1 MSFLAQTTDMSF
13 LRQFDPEITDLI
25 NKEYKRQVEGLEL
38 IASENVVAREVMEAM
53 GTILTNKYAEG
64 YPGKRYYGGCEF
76 HDQIENIAR
85 ERLCRLFGA
94 EHANVQPHS
103 GSQANE
109 AVYLSFLK
117 PGDKILSQS
126 LNNGGHLSHGDPANI
141 SGKYYDVTAYGVN
154 LDTELLDYAEIE
166 ALARKVKP
174 NLIVCGAS
182 SYPREIDFKA
192 FAEIAEDVGARS
204 MADIAHISGL
214 CCTGL
219 HNSPVGVTT
228 YVTSTT
234 HKTLRGPRGGVIMC
248 GKEYANAIDK
258 AVFPGMQGGPLMH
271 VIAAKAVCFRE
282 ALSNEYKEYAKQVVK
297 NCKVLA
303 QTLMDNGFRLVTGG
317 TDNHLCLLDFS
328 EQGISGQQ
336 AEVALGKA
344 GITVNKNTI
353 PRQHLSPFET
363 SGLRLGTPTITTR
376 GMKEEE
382 CKQVGEWI
390 SRVLHHID
398 DADLIAETRE
408 EVTTFCLR
416 YPLYPEIRE

>member
-85 ERLCRLFGA
+85 DRLCRLFGA

-141 SGKYYDVTAYGVN
+141 SGKYYDVTSYGVN
-154 LDTELLDYAEIE
+154 LDTELLDYAEIDS
-166 ALARKVKP
+166 LARKAKP
-174 NLIVCGAS
+174 DLIVCGAS

-282 ALSNEYKEYAKQVVK
+282 ALSSEYKDYAKQVVK

-317 TDNHLCLLDFS
+317 TDNHLCLLDLS

-398 DADLIAETRE
+398 DAALLAETRE

>member
-1 MSFLAQTTDMSF
+1 MSFLKK
-13 LRQFDPEITDLI
+13 LDPQITDLI
-25 NKEYKRQVEGLEL
+25 NKEYIRQVEGLEL
-38 IASENVVAREVMEAM
+38 IASENVVSREVMEAM

-85 ERLCRLFGA
+85 DRLCQLFGA

-109 AVYLSFLK
+109 AVYLSFRK
-117 PGDKILSQS
+117 PGSKILSQS

-141 SGKYYDVTAYGVN
+141 SGKYYNITSYGVN
-154 LDTELLDYAEIE
+154 TETELLDYAEIE
-166 ALARKVKP
+166 ALARKIRP
-174 NLIVCGAS
+174 DLIICGAS
-182 SYPREIDFKA
+182 AYPREINFKA
-192 FAEIAEDVGARS
+192 FSEIAEGVGARS
-204 MADIAHISGL
+204 LADIAHISGL

-248 GKEYANAIDK
+248 GNEYANAIDK
-258 AVFPGMQGGPLMH
+258 AVFPGLQGGPLMH

-282 ALSNEYKEYAKQVVK
+282 ALSTAYNDYVKQVVK

-303 QTLMDNGFRLVTGG
+303 NALMDNGFRLVTGG
-317 TDNHLCLLDFS
+317 TDNHLCLIDLS
-328 EQGISGQQ
+328 ELGISGHQ
-336 AEVALGKA
+336 AEIALGKA

-353 PRQHLSPFET
+353 PHQHLSPSET
-363 SGLRLGTPTITTR
+363 PGLRLGTPTITTR
-376 GMKEEE
+376 GMREEE

-398 DADLIAETRE
+398 DANLIAKIRE

-416 YPLYPEIRE
+416 YPLYPEVQE

>member
-1 MSFLAQTTDMSF
+1 M
-13 LRQFDPEITDLI
+13 RQFDPEITDLI

-85 ERLCRLFGA
+85 DRLCSLFGA

-141 SGKYYDVTAYGVN
+141 SGKYYDVTSYGVN
-154 LDTELLDYAEIE
+154 VDSELLDYAEIE
-166 ALARKVKP
+166 ALARKVRP
-174 NLIVCGAS
+174 DLIVCGAS
-182 SYPREIDFKA
+182 AYPREIDFKA

-248 GKEYANAIDK
+248 GKEYANSID
-258 AVFPGMQGGPLMH
+258 
-271 VIAAKAVCFRE
+271 KAVCFRE
-282 ALSNEYKEYAKQVVK
+282 ALSNEYKEYARQVVK

-303 QTLMDNGFRLVTGG
+303 STLSDNGFRLVTGG
-317 TDNHLCLLDFS
+317 TDNHLCLLDLS
-328 EQGISGQQ
+328 EQGISGQE
-336 AEVALGKA
+336 A
-344 GITVNKNTI
+344 
-353 PRQHLSPFET
+353 
-363 SGLRLGTPTITTR
+363 
-376 GMKEEE
+376 
-382 CKQVGEWI
+382 EWI
-390 SRVLHHID
+390 SRVLRHID
-398 DADLIAETRE
+398 DKAVLAETKD

>member
-1 MSFLAQTTDMSF
+1 MSF
-13 LRQFDPEITDLI
+13 LRRFDPEITDLI

-85 ERLCRLFGA
+85 DRLCCLFGA

-109 AVYLSFLK
+109 AVYLSLLK
-117 PGDKILSQS
+117 PGDKILSQG

-141 SGKYYDVTAYGVN
+141 SGKYYLVTPYGVS
-154 LDTELLDYAEIE
+154 LDTELLDYAEIA

-174 NLIVCGAS
+174 DLVICGAS
-182 SYPREIDFKA
+182 AYPREIDFKA

-204 MADIAHISGL
+204 MADIAHISGF

-219 HNSPVGVTT
+219 HNSPVGITT

-248 GKEYANAIDK
+248 NKEYANAIDK
-258 AVFPGMQGGPLMH
+258 AVFPGLQGGPLMQ

-282 ALSNEYKEYAKQVVK
+282 ALSNEYKEYAKQVIK

-303 QTLMDNGFRLVTGG
+303 QTLADNGFRLVTGG
-317 TDNHLCLLDFS
+317 TDNHLCLLDLS

-336 AEVALGKA
+336 AETVLGKA

-382 CKQVGEWI
+382 CRQIGEWI
-390 SRVLHHID
+390 SHVLHHID
-398 DADLIAETRE
+398 DATLIAKTKED
-408 EVTTFCLR
+408 VTAFCLR

>member
-85 ERLCRLFGA
+85 ERLCRHFGA

-141 SGKYYDVTAYGVN
+141 SGKYYNVTAYGVN

-234 HKTLRGPRGGVIMC
+234 HKTRRGPRGGVIMC

-317 TDNHLCLLDFS
+317 TDNHLCLLDLS

>member
-76 HDQIENIAR
+76 HDQIETIAR

-317 TDNHLCLLDFS
+317 TDNHLCLLDLS

-408 EVTTFCLR
+408 EVTSFCLR

>member
-204 MADIAHISGL
+204 MADIAHISGR

-317 TDNHLCLLDFS
+317 TDNHLCLLDLS

>member
-1 MSFLAQTTDMSF
+1 MSSLA
-13 LRQFDPEITDLI
+13 LFDPEIFQLI
-25 NKEYKRQVEGLEL
+25 NKEHKRQVEGLEL

-76 HDQIENIAR
+76 HDQIENLAR
-85 ERLCRLFGA
+85 DRLCELFGA

-109 AVYLSFLK
+109 AVYLSCLK

-126 LNNGGHLSHGDPANI
+126 LNNGGHLSHGDPANM
-141 SGKYYDVTAYGVN
+141 SGKFFDISFYGVDF
-154 LDTELLDYAEIE
+154 DTELLDYGVIE
-166 ALARKVKP
+166 ELARKNRP
-174 NLIVCGAS
+174 DLIVCGAS
-182 SYPREIDFKA
+182 AYPREIDFKA

-219 HNSPVGVTT
+219 HNSPVCVTT
-228 YVTSTT
+228 YTTSTT

-248 GKEYANAIDK
+248 NKEYANSIDK

-282 ALSNEYKEYAKQVVK
+282 ALTDDYKEYAKQVVK

-303 QTLMDNGFRLVTGG
+303 STLEDNNFRLVSGG
-317 TDNHLCLLDFS
+317 TDNHLCLLDLS
-328 EQGISGQQ
+328 DHNISGQQ

-353 PRQHLSPFET
+353 PRQALSPFET
-363 SGLRLGTPTITTR
+363 SGIRIGPPTITPR
-376 GMKEEE
+376 GMKEEQS
-382 CKQVGEWI
+382 KPIGDWI
-390 SRVLHHID
+390 AKVLNHID
-398 DADLIAETRE
+398 DEKTIAGVKD
-408 EVTTFCLR
+408 EVTSLCLK
-416 YPLYPEIRE
+416 YPLYPEIRTL

>member
-1 MSFLAQTTDMSF
+1 MSSLA
-13 LRQFDPEITDLI
+13 LFDPEIFDLI
-25 NKEYKRQVEGLEL
+25 NREHWRQTEGLEL
-38 IASENVVAREVMEAM
+38 IASENVVAREVLEAM

-76 HDQIENIAR
+76 HDQIENLAR
-85 ERLCRLFGA
+85 DRLCRLFGA

-109 AVYLSFLK
+109 AVYLSFMK
-117 PGDKILSQS
+117 PGDKMMSQS

-141 SGKYYDVTAYGVN
+141 SGKYFDVTPYGVDF
-154 LDTELLDYAEIE
+154 DTELLDYGAIE
-166 ALARKVKP
+166 ETARKLKP
-174 NLIVCGAS
+174 KLIVCGAS
-182 SYPREIDFKA
+182 AYPREIDFKA
-192 FAEIAEDVGARS
+192 FAEIAEDVGAKS

-228 YVTSTT
+228 FTTSTT

-248 GKEYANAIDK
+248 NKEEASRIDN

-282 ALSNEYKEYAKQVVK
+282 ASTPEYKEYAKQVVK

-303 QTLMDNGFRLVTGG
+303 AALEDNNFRLVSGG
-317 TDNHLCLLDFS
+317 TDNHLCLVDLSDHN
-328 EQGISGQQ
+328 ISGHQ
-336 AEVALGKA
+336 AELTLGRA

-353 PRQHLSPFET
+353 PRQALSPFET
-363 SGLRLGTPTITTR
+363 SGIRIGTPTITSR
-376 GMKEEE
+376 GMKEDE
-382 CKQVGEWI
+382 CKQIADWI
-390 SRVLHHID
+390 SRALKNMDKPAVLSEIK
-398 DADLIAETRE
+398 E
-408 EVTTFCLR
+408 EVKKFCLR
-416 YPLYPEIRE
+416 FPLYPEIRMT

>member
-1 MSFLAQTTDMSF
+1 MSFRAQTTDMSF

-38 IASENVVAREVMEAM
+38 IASENVVAREVMETM

-85 ERLCRLFGA
+85 DRLCRIFGA

-166 ALARKVKP
+166 ALSRKVRSD
-174 NLIVCGAS
+174 LIVCGAS
-182 SYPREIDFKA
+182 SYPREIDFRA

-258 AVFPGMQGGPLMH
+258 AVFPGLQGGPLMH
-271 VIAAKAVCFRE
+271 VIAAKAVCLRE
-282 ALSNEYKEYAKQVVK
+282 ALSNEYKDYAKQVVK

-303 QTLMDNGFRLVTGG
+303 QTLMDNGVRLVTGG
-317 TDNHLCLLDFS
+317 TDNHLCLLDLS

-336 AEVALGKA
+336 AKVALGKA

-363 SGLRLGTPTITTR
+363 SGLRLGTSTITTR

-398 DADLIAETRE
+398 DAGLIAETRE
-408 EVTTFCLR
+408 KVTTFCLR
-416 YPLYPEIRE
+416 YPLDPEIRE

>member
-1 MSFLAQTTDMSF
+1 MSSLA
-13 LRQFDPEITDLI
+13 LFDPEIFQLI
-25 NKEYKRQVEGLEL
+25 NKEHKRQVEGLEL

-76 HDQIENIAR
+76 HDQIENLAR
-85 ERLCRLFGA
+85 DRLCQLFGA

-109 AVYLSFLK
+109 AVYLSCLK

-126 LNNGGHLSHGDPANI
+126 LNNGGHLSHGDPANM
-141 SGKYYDVTAYGVN
+141 SGKCFNISFYGVDF
-154 LDTELLDYAEIE
+154 DTELLDYGVIE
-166 ALARKVKP
+166 ELARKNKP
-174 NLIVCGAS
+174 DLVVCGAS
-182 SYPREIDFKA
+182 AYPREIDFKA

-228 YVTSTT
+228 YTTSTT

-248 GKEYANAIDK
+248 NKEYANSIDK
-258 AVFPGMQGGPLMH
+258 AVFPGMHGGPLMH

-282 ALSNEYKEYAKQVVK
+282 ALTEDYKEYAKQVVR

-303 QTLMDNGFRLVTGG
+303 STLEDNNFRLVSGG
-317 TDNHLCLLDFS
+317 TDNHLCLLDLS
-328 EQGISGQQ
+328 DHNISGQQ

-353 PRQHLSPFET
+353 PRQALSPFET
-363 SGLRLGTPTITTR
+363 SGIRIGTPTITTR
-376 GMKEEE
+376 GMKEEQ
-382 CKQVGEWI
+382 CKQIGDWI
-390 SRVLHHID
+390 AKVLNHID
-398 DADLIAETRE
+398 DEKTIAGVKD
-408 EVTTFCLR
+408 EVTPLCLK
-416 YPLYPEIRE
+416 YPLYPEIRTL

>member
-1 MSFLAQTTDMSF
+1 MSFLAQTTDMPF

-25 NKEYKRQVEGLEL
+25 NMEYKRQVEGLEL

-64 YPGKRYYGGCEF
+64 YPGKRYYGGCEY

-85 ERLCRLFGA
+85 NRLCTLFGA

-141 SGKYYDVTAYGVN
+141 SGKYYSITPYGVD
-154 LDTELLDYAEIE
+154 LETELLDYAEIE
-166 ALARKVKP
+166 AIARKVRP
-174 NLIVCGAS
+174 DLVVCGAS

-248 GKEYANAIDK
+248 GKEYANSIDK
-258 AVFPGMQGGPLMH
+258 AVFPGLQGGPLMH

-282 ALSNEYKEYAKQVVK
+282 ALTEEYKEYARQVVK

-303 QTLMDNGFRLVTGG
+303 ATLMDNGFRLVTGG
-317 TDNHLCLLDFS
+317 TDNHLCLLDLS
-328 EQGISGQQ
+328 AQGISGQQ
-336 AEVALGKA
+336 AEVALGRA

-353 PRQHLSPFET
+353 PRQHHSPFET

-382 CKQVGEWI
+382 CRQVGEWI
-390 SRVLHHID
+390 SRVLYHSS
-398 DADLIAETRE
+398 DAAVLAETKE

-416 YPLYPEIRE
+416 YPLYPEIRD

>member
-85 ERLCRLFGA
+85 DRLCRLFGA

-166 ALARKVKP
+166 ALARKTRP
-174 NLIVCGAS
+174 DLIVCGAS

-282 ALSNEYKEYAKQVVK
+282 ALSSEYKDYAKQVAK

-317 TDNHLCLLDFS
+317 TDNHLCLLDLS

-398 DADLIAETRE
+398 DAGLIAETKE

>member
-258 AVFPGMQGGPLMH
+258 AVFPGMQ
-271 VIAAKAVCFRE
+271 

-317 TDNHLCLLDFS
+317 TDNHLCLLDLS

>member
-1 MSFLAQTTDMSF
+1 MSSLA
-13 LRQFDPEITDLI
+13 LFDPEIFQLI
-25 NKEYKRQVEGLEL
+25 NKEHKRQVEGLEL

-76 HDQIENIAR
+76 HDQIENLAR
-85 ERLCRLFGA
+85 DRLCELFGA

-109 AVYLSFLK
+109 AVYLSCLK

-126 LNNGGHLSHGDPANI
+126 LNNGGHLSHGDPANM
-141 SGKYYDVTAYGVN
+141 SGKFFDISFYGVDF
-154 LDTELLDYAEIE
+154 DTELLDYGVIE
-166 ALARKVKP
+166 ELARKNRP
-174 NLIVCGAS
+174 DLIVCGAS
-182 SYPREIDFKA
+182 AYPREIDFKA

-228 YVTSTT
+228 YTTSTT

-248 GKEYANAIDK
+248 NKEYANSIDK

-282 ALSNEYKEYAKQVVK
+282 ALTDDYKEYAKQVVK

-303 QTLMDNGFRLVTGG
+303 STLEDNNFRLVSGG
-317 TDNHLCLLDFS
+317 TDNHLCLLDLS
-328 EQGISGQQ
+328 DHNISGQQ

-353 PRQHLSPFET
+353 PRQSLSPFET
-363 SGLRLGTPTITTR
+363 SDIRICTPTITTR
-376 GMKEEE
+376 VKKEEQS
-382 CKQVGEWI
+382 KQIGDWI
-390 SRVLHHID
+390 AKVLNHID
-398 DADLIAETRE
+398 DEKTIAGVKD
-408 EVTTFCLR
+408 EVTSLCLK
-416 YPLYPEIRE
+416 YPLYPEIRTL

>member
-1 MSFLAQTTDMSF
+1 MSSLA
-13 LRQFDPEITDLI
+13 LFDPEIFELI
-25 NKEYKRQVEGLEL
+25 NKEHKRQVEGLEL

-76 HDQIENIAR
+76 HDQIENLAR
-85 ERLCRLFGA
+85 DRLCKLFGA
-94 EHANVQPHS
+94 QHANVQPHS

-109 AVYLSFLK
+109 AVYLSCLK
-117 PGDKILSQS
+117 PRDKIMSQS
-126 LNNGGHLSHGDPANI
+126 LNDGGHLSHGDPANM
-141 SGKYYDVTAYGVN
+141 SGKFYDISFYGVDF
-154 LDTELLDYAEIE
+154 DTETLDYGVIE
-166 ALARKVKP
+166 ELARKNKP
-174 NLIVCGAS
+174 DLLVCGAS
-182 SYPREIDFKA
+182 AYPREIDFKA

-228 YVTSTT
+228 YTTSTT

-248 GKEYANAIDK
+248 NKEYANSIDR

-282 ALSNEYKEYAKQVVK
+282 ALTEDYKEYAKQVVK

-303 QTLMDNGFRLVTGG
+303 ATMEENNFRLVSGG
-317 TDNHLCLLDFS
+317 TDNHLCLLDLS
-328 EQGISGQQ
+328 DHNISGHE
-336 AEVALGKA
+336 AEIALGKA

-353 PRQHLSPFET
+353 PRQALSPFET
-363 SGLRLGTPTITTR
+363 SGIRIGTPTITTR
-376 GMKEEE
+376 GMKEEQ
-382 CKQVGEWI
+382 CKQIGDWI
-390 SRVLHHID
+390 AKVLNHIGD
-398 DADLIAETRE
+398 KKVITEVKA
-408 EVTTFCLR
+408 EVTAFCLR
-416 YPLYPEIRE
+416 YPLYPEIRNL